1 MPATLETIHEKAKS
15 YDWPFTVGNQEPK
28 FPSKYIIPPKG
39 KDPFRMLVR
48 DYMKM
53 EAEKDDRTHGFLDA
67 AVRMRTANRADPRF
81 MEVMKLT
88 LPDFTIAEFEAVAAA
103 GMLISS
109 VQNQEIRQ
117 GYQAQ
122 MMDEIRHTQLEMA
135 LRNYYVKNW
144 ADPAGYDIGQKAL
157 YELPAGLVGVSAFTH
172 FNTGDPIDCIIHLN
186 VVLETAYTNILV
198 VATPQVAVANGEDAL
213 ASTFLSIQSDESR
226 HMANGY
232 GSLMAVIGEDR
243 NIPFVNDALERFFW
257 TNHRQLDALVGHQVE
272 YGATVRPW
280 AYRDQWEEWVGD
292 DFVSSYMERLTP
304 FGVQVPQRVAK
315 VADDVTWLHHTTAM
329 ALAAIWPFNFW
340 RSPVMG
346 PKDFEWFEAHYP
358 GWHDVYGGF
367 WEGQAQMAEPDSG
380 RIMMQE
386 LPSLPPLCQVCQ
398 LPCIMPRP
406 DQPETR
412 IFDHDGQRIAVCSEG
427 CEWVFKK
434 WPTAYSGRK
443 QFWSLFDGW
452 DLADVIL
459 ELGLVREDG
468 KTIVGQPSIDLER
481 MWTIDDIRR
490 LHYEVKDP
498 LRSA

>member
-1 MPATLETIHEKAKS
+1 MSTTLEAVHEKAKS
-15 YDWPFTVGNQEPK
+15 YDWPFSVGDQRPK
-28 FPSKYIIPPKG
+28 FPSNYIIPPKG

-48 DYMKM
+48 DYMRM

-67 AVRMRTANRADPRF
+67 AVRMRTTSRADSRF

-109 VQNQEIRQ
+109 VQNQEIRM

-135 LRNYYVKNW
+135 LRNYYVKHW
-144 ADPAGYDIGQKAL
+144 QDPAGYDIGQKAL
-157 YELPAGLVGVSAFTH
+157 YELPAGLIGVSAFTH

-213 ASTFLSIQSDESR
+213 ASTFLSIQSDEAR

-232 GSLMAVIGEDR
+232 GSLMAVVGEER
-243 NIPFVNDALERFFW
+243 NIPRVNDALERFFW
-257 TNHRQLDALVGHQVE
+257 TNHRQLDALVGHQAE

-315 VADDVTWLHHTTAM
+315 VAEDVTWLHHTTGM
-329 ALAAIWPFNFW
+329 ALSAIWPFNWW
-340 RSPVMG
+340 RSPLMG
-346 PKDFEWFEAHYP
+346 QKDFEWFETHYP
-358 GWHDVYGGF
+358 GWYALYGKF
-367 WEGQAQMAEPDSG
+367 WEAQAQLAEPDSG

-398 LPCIMPRP
+398 LPCLMPRP
-406 DQPETR
+406 DKPETR
-412 IFDHDGQRIAVCSEG
+412 IFDHGGQRIAVCSEG

-434 WPTAYSGRK
+434 WPTAYAGRK

-459 ELGLVREDG
+459 DLGLVREDG
-468 KTIVGQPSIDLER
+468 KTLVGQPGIGLER
-481 MWTIDDIRR
+481 MWTVDDIRR
-490 LHYEVKDP
+490 LRYEVKDP
-498 LRSA
+498 LRAA

>member
-1 MPATLETIHEKAKS
+1 
-15 YDWPFTVGNQEPK
+15 
-28 FPSKYIIPPKG
+28 
-39 KDPFRMLVR
+39 
-48 DYMKM
+48 
-53 EAEKDDRTHGFLDA
+53 
-67 AVRMRTANRADPRF
+67 MRTTERADPRF
-81 MEVMKLT
+81 MELMKLT

-103 GMLISS
+103 GMIISS

-135 LRNYYVKNW
+135 LRNYYVKHW
-144 ADPAGYDIGQKAL
+144 RDPAGFDIGQKAL
-157 YELPAGLVGVSAFTH
+157 YELPAGLIGVSAFTH

-213 ASTFLSIQSDESR
+213 ATTFLSIQSDESR

-232 GSLMAVIGEDR
+232 GSLMAVLGDDR
-243 NIPFVNDALERFFW
+243 NIPLANAALERFFW
-257 TNHRQLDALVGHQVE
+257 TNHRQLDALVGYQSE
-272 YGATVRPW
+272 YGATTRPW

-315 VADDVTWLHHTTAM
+315 VADDVTWLHHTSAM
-329 ALAAIWPFNFW
+329 ALTAIWPFNFW
-340 RSPVMG
+340 RSPIMA
-346 PKDFEWFEAHYP
+346 PRDFEWFENHYP
-358 GWHDVYGGF
+358 GWHALYGNF
-367 WEGQAQMAEPDSG
+367 WERQAQLAEPDSG

-406 DQPETR
+406 DAPETR
-412 IFDHDGQRIAVCSEG
+412 IFSYDGKRIAVCSEG
-427 CEWVFKK
+427 CEWVFRN
-434 WPTAYSGRK
+434 WPTAYAGRR

-468 KTIVGQPSIDLER
+468 KTLVGQPGIDLER
-481 MWTIDDIRR
+481 MWTVDDIRR
-490 LHYEVKDP
+490 LGYEVKDP
-498 LRSA
+498 LSAPEP

>member
-1 MPATLETIHEKAKS
+1 MSARLEDVHDKAKS
-15 YDWPFTVGNQEPK
+15 YDWPFTVGDQRPK
-28 FPSKYIIPPKG
+28 FPSRYIIPPKG

-67 AVRMRTANRADPRF
+67 AVRMRTTDRADPRF
-81 MEVMKLT
+81 MELMKLT

-103 GMLISS
+103 GMIISS

-135 LRNYYVKNW
+135 LRNYYVKHW
-144 ADPAGYDIGQKAL
+144 QDPAGFDIGQKAL
-157 YELPAGLVGVSAFTH
+157 YELPAGLIGVSAFTH

-213 ASTFLSIQSDESR
+213 ATTFLSIQSDESR

-232 GSLMAVIGEDR
+232 GSLMAVLGDER
-243 NIPFVNDALERFFW
+243 NIPLANAALERFFW
-257 TNHRQLDALVGHQVE
+257 TNHRQLDALVGYQSE
-272 YGATVRPW
+272 YGATTRPW

-292 DFVSSYMERLTP
+292 DFISSYMERLTP
-304 FGVQVPQRVAK
+304 FGVQIPQRVAK
-315 VADDVTWLHHTTAM
+315 VADDVTWLHHTAAM
-329 ALAAIWPFNFW
+329 ALTAIWPFNFW
-340 RSPVMG
+340 RSPLMH
-346 PKDFEWFEAHYP
+346 PPDFEWFENHYP
-358 GWHDVYGGF
+358 GWYELYGGF
-367 WEGQAQMAEPDSG
+367 WERQAQLAEPGSG
-380 RIMMQE
+380 RIMLQD
-386 LPSLPPLCQVCQ
+386 LPALPPLCQVCQ
-398 LPCIMPRP
+398 LPCMMPRP
-406 DQPETR
+406 DAAETR
-412 IFDHDGQRIAVCSEG
+412 IFSHEGQRVAVCSEG
-427 CEWVFKK
+427 CEWVFRN
-434 WPTAYSGRK
+434 WPTAYAGRR

-468 KTIVGQPSIDLER
+468 RTLVGQPGIDLKR
-481 MWTIDDIRR
+481 MWTVDDIRR
-490 LHYEVKDP
+490 LGYEVKDP
-498 LRSA
+498 LRAP